1 VRQAEY
7 VRVADGLDYKFVGKI
22 WNMHEKF
29 SENFMKNYCKKE
41 IGSV

>member
-1 VRQAEY
+1 MHIFAVRRELAPAVFY
-7 VRVADGLDYKFVGKI
+7 KI